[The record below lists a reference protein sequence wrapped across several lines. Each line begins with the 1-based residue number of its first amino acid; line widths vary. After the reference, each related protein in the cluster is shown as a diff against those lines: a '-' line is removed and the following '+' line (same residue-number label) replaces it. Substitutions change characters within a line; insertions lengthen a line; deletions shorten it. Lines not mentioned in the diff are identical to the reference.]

1 MWATL
6 SRKSRAIAI
15 MRRYSKSVACV
26 RPLRWL
32 FSGWYVYGMK
42 ARKPP
47 VRSCT
52 SRIIRRCSMRSAL
65 VSPVPISI
73 VDVDSTPSP
82 CAVSMISS
90 QRSPDSL
97 SGAMALRGRA
107 GSSSAP
113 APAKESRPAAWMR
126 VDRLLDGHLGDPGH
140 VLDLGRAEA
149 SG

>member
-1 MWATL
+1 MN
-6 SRKSRAIAI
+6 
-15 MRRYSKSVACV
+15 
-26 RPLRWL
+26 
-32 FSGWYVYGMK
+32 

-65 VSPVPISI
+65 VSPVPMSI
-73 VDVDSTPSP
+73 VEVDSTPRL

-97 SGAMALRGRA
+97 SGAIALRGRA

-113 APAKESRPAAWMR
+113 APANESRPAAWIRWMGSPTRPRAAAAREQLGAGAGERVEAGR
-126 VDRLLDGHLGDPGH
+126 VDPLDGLLDAHLGDAGH
-140 VLDLGRAEA
+140 VLDLGRAE
-149 SG
+149 GVD